1 MSDLQFNSSIK
12 LYLLSSFNFLF
23 TTILLKGLHYQKSMR
38 FHVLNY
44 KIDYY
49 NCGFFLKVKVTLFIK
64 SLSLFFSFLAF
75 SFNVHSYAFSLSLRS
90 SLKNPCFI
98 FLFFHVFS
106 LFEFPPILYSV
117 NTYYPTL
124 KGKFL
129 EEFSKTQ
136 FASIYVKFWTLD
148 SL

>member
-1 MSDLQFNSSIK
+1 M
-12 LYLLSSFNFLF
+12 LSSFNFLF

-98 FLFFHVFS
+98 FLFFFMFFPCLNSPNS
-106 LFEFPPILYSV
+106 LLRKHLLSDPQRQVSGRILENLV
-117 NTYYPTL
+117 CIHL
-124 KGKFL
+124 C
-129 EEFSKTQ
+129 
-136 FASIYVKFWTLD
+136 
-148 SL
+148 